1 MKNNFKK
8 CILKEYPSKI
18 DTKNNIQVLCFFI
31 KQNKFDHSY
40 CATNEVGMDKS
51 QLIDYCL
58 SKQGGY
64 LDFPFAGD
72 DYAVIKI
79 KNDKNG
85 KYRIFAEIFLLSG
98 RDCLTFSAD
107 EETAFGL
114 RIQFA
119 DYITKGYHCPPV
131 QAKYKSTAPIEFF
144 DDDMLKSFV
153 DLSYDYAKRKLKID

>member
-1 MKNNFKK
+1 MIAPTIICFMQN
-8 CILKEYPSKI
+8 LKLQ
-18 DTKNNIQVLCFFI
+18 NNIQVLCFFI
-31 KQNKFDHSY
+31 KQNKFDHLY